1 MLTEAFLE
9 KMIDRSYCLGDSTE
23 TSFTLGH
30 SNWKYSG
37 VNFCPALVVPRL
49 NREEDARLDVFPV
62 WRGGNQARLL
72 NLISSYSF
80 ILSGAFYPEVMNAEK
95 VHGIVLDVATGIQ
108 YLGMKTYMICQML
121 CNCILMTRMKR
132 RK

>member
-9 KMIDRSYCLGDSTE
+9 KMIDQSYCLSDSTE
-23 TSFTLGH
+23 TSFTLRH
-30 SNWKYSG
+30 SNWKHSG

-49 NREEDARLDVFPV
+49 NREKDARLDVFPV

>member
-9 KMIDRSYCLGDSTE
+9 KMIDQSYCLCNSTE

-49 NREEDARLDVFPV
+49 NREKDARLDVFPV

>member
-9 KMIDRSYCLGDSTE
+9 KMIDQSYCLGNSTE

>member
-1 MLTEAFLE
+1 M
-9 KMIDRSYCLGDSTE
+9 
-23 TSFTLGH
+23 
-30 SNWKYSG
+30 
-37 VNFCPALVVPRL
+37 NFCPALVVPRL